1 MFECECKLAV
11 LVDNALLVPLDM
23 LKLPASLFLP
33 DLNPLS
39 LFVFILIIVVSE
51 LLLGHEFPLQ
61 IASLLPQLEEGLL
74 QLEGHLSEVLY
85 SSQLT

>member
-1 MFECECKLAV
+1 MLECECKLAV
-11 LVDNALLVPLDM
+11 LIDYALLVPLDV

-33 DLNPLS
+33 DLDPLS

-61 IASLLPQLEEGLL
+61 VASLLPQLEEGLL
-74 QLEGHLSEVLY
+74 QLEGYLSEVLY
-85 SSQLT
+85 SAQLT

>member
-11 LVDNALLVPLDM
+11 LVDHALLVPLDM
-23 LKLPASLFLP
+23 FKLPASLFLP

-85 SSQLT
+85 TTQLT

>member
-1 MFECECKLAV
+1 MLECERKLAV
-11 LVDNALLVPLDM
+11 LVDYALLVPLDM

-39 LFVFILIIVVSE
+39 LFVFILIIVDSE

-85 SSQLT
+85 TTQLT

>member
-1 MFECECKLAV
+1 
-11 LVDNALLVPLDM
+11 M

-61 IASLLPQLEEGLL
+61 VASLLPQLEEGLL
-74 QLEGHLSEVLY
+74 QLEGHLPEVLY
-85 SSQLT
+85 TTQLT